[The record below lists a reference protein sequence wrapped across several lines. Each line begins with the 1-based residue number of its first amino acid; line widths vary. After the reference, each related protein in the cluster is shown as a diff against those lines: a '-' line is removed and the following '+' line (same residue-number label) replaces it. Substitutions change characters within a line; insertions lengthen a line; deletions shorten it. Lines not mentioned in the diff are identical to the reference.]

1 MSDTLLLVTLLA
13 SGIRLATPLLFAAL
27 GGLFSERAG
36 VVNIALE
43 GILLI
48 GAFTGA
54 SVAHVSGNPWIG
66 LLAGMG
72 AGAVTGFLHGVVC
85 IYGRADQIVAG
96 TAINILAVGLT
107 ASLGK
112 PLFGVTGSTPALPL
126 SARFAE
132 WRIPGLSEL
141 PVLGPVLFRHIPLVY
156 LAILLA
162 VLVHLVFRHTRF
174 GLRVH
179 AVGES
184 PAAAEAAGLRVLRLR
199 LLAVTLGGALA
210 AAGGVFL
217 SVGHASGFARNMA
230 AGRGF
235 IALAALILANWR
247 PVPVMV
253 AALLF
258 GVGDALG
265 ILLQGV
271 PLPGIGEI
279 PVQFVQML
287 PYLLTLGML
296 VGVGARPRPPAA
308 LGKPWPAHGPGGSP

>member
-1 MSDTLLLVTLLA
+1 MTDALVLATLLT
-13 SGIRLATPLLFAAL
+13 SGIRLSTPLLFAAL

-48 GAFTGA
+48 GAFAGA
-54 SVAHVSGNPWIG
+54 SVAHVTGDPWIG
-66 LLAGMG
+66 LAAGMA
-72 AGAVTGFLHGVVC
+72 AGAATGLLHGLVC

-132 WRIPGLSEL
+132 WRIPGLADL
-141 PVLGPVLFRHIPLVY
+141 PLLGPILFRHIPLVY
-156 LAILLA
+156 LAVLLA
-162 VLVHLVFRHTRF
+162 IVTHLVFRHTRF

-184 PAAAEAAGLRVLRLR
+184 PAAAAAAGLRVLRLR
-199 LLAVTLGGALA
+199 LMAVTLGGALA
-210 AAGGVFL
+210 AAGGVYL
-217 SVGHASGFARNMA
+217 SVGHASGFARNMS

-247 PVPVMV
+247 PRAVLL
-253 AALLF
+253 ASLLF

-271 PLPGIGEI
+271 SLPGVGEI

-287 PYLLTLGML
+287 PYLLTLGVL

-308 LGKPWPAHGPGGSP
+308 LGQPWPPEGPGGSL